1 MNTGR
6 EISLYPESG
15 DQSLKKTLYTIDEDG
30 VVSKE
35 TGAIPGT
42 TVAHSGAGAIPIT
55 ADTVLLTTTGANALT
70 LADGRV
76 NQKLTIVMVTDGG
89 DGTLTPANFADGTTA
104 TFNTVGDILDLIFI
118 AGEWHIITNKGVT
131 VA

>member
-1 MNTGR
+1 MNTGK

-30 VVSKE
+30 VVSKGL
-35 TGAIPGT
+35 GAIPGT
-42 TVAHSGAGAIPIT
+42 TAAHSGAGALPIT

-76 NQKLTIVMVTDGG
+76 NQRLTIVMVTDGG